1 MKKLHVF
8 ALVLALVLAFSGIA
22 VAAEYNWRL
31 AEEEIVGSVCDVYA
45 NEFARLL
52 ADKSNGRIKLD
63 VYPQGTLGT
72 PTEMFE
78 LCLNGAI
85 EFALVGPG
93 QCGAIVPENQIFS
106 LQFLF
111 SDDDMLNEKV
121 LASSKALNV
130 DLAAKYEAKGL
141 KVLSYFSEGA
151 MYWSSN
157 KPLLTP
163 EDFAG
168 FKIRVMPSE
177 MLVETYKAYGANPTP
192 LSFTELYSSLQ
203 LNMVEGQENAPYIIQ
218 EMKFMEVQK
227 YLVASKHNYYIMHN
241 LANADFYNGLPEDI
255 KAIVEECVAEL
266 RPYVYK
272 VQQELNDQRLDMMV
286 KAFKPGQE
294 LLVLDQEQRM
304 RFREIAKKADE
315 TYFKLSGDP
324 EFAKN
329 LLETFRAEM
338 ASAEK
343 ELAGK

>member
-111 SDDDMLNEKV
+111 SDDDMVNEKV
-121 LASSKALNV
+121 LASSKALNEM
-130 DLAAKYEAKGL
+130 LAGVYEKKSL

-151 MYWSSN
+151 MYWTAN
-157 KPLLTP
+157 KPILTP
-163 EDFAG
+163 
-168 FKIRVMPSE
+168 
-177 MLVETYKAYGANPTP
+177 
-192 LSFTELYSSLQ
+192 
-203 LNMVEGQENAPYIIQ
+203 
-218 EMKFMEVQK
+218 
-227 YLVASKHNYYIMHN
+227 
-241 LANADFYNGLPEDI
+241 
-255 KAIVEECVAEL
+255 
-266 RPYVYK
+266 
-272 VQQELNDQRLDMMV
+272 
-286 KAFKPGQE
+286 
-294 LLVLDQEQRM
+294 
-304 RFREIAKKADE
+304 
-315 TYFKLSGDP
+315 
-324 EFAKN
+324 
-329 LLETFRAEM
+329 
-338 ASAEK
+338 
-343 ELAGK
+343 

>member
-1 MKKLHVF
+1 MKKLH
-8 ALVLALVLAFSGIA
+8 VLALVLAFVLAFSGIA
-22 VAAEYNWRL
+22 TAAEYNWRL
-31 AEEEIVGSVCDVYA
+31 AEEEIAGSVCDLYA

-52 ADKSNGRIKLD
+52 AEKSNGRIQLD

-121 LASSKALNV
+121 LATSKALNE
-130 DLAAKYEAKGL
+130 DLAGVYETKGL

-151 MYWSSN
+151 MYWTGN
-157 KPLLTP
+157 KPLLKP
-163 EDFAG
+163 EDFSG

-192 LSFTELYSSLQ
+192 LSFTELYSALQ

-227 YLVASKHNYYIMHN
+227 YLIASKHNIYVMHT
-241 LANADFYNGLPEDI
+241 LANADFYKSLPEDI
-255 KAIVEECVAEL
+255 KQIVEECIAEL
-266 RPYVYK
+266 RPFVYK
-272 VQQELNDQRLDMMV
+272 VQQDLNDKRLDMMV
-286 KAFKPGQE
+286 KAFKPDQKLLE
-294 LLVLDQEQRM
+294 LEHDQRM
-304 RFREIAKKADE
+304 SFREIAKKADE
-315 TYFKLSGDP
+315 KYFELSGNP
-324 EFAKN
+324 EFAKK
-329 LLETFRAEM
+329 LLEDFRAEM
-338 ASAEK
+338 AAAEK
-343 ELAGK
+343 ELATK

>member
-111 SDDDMLNEKV
+111 SDDDMVNEKV
-121 LASSKALNV
+121 LASSKALNEM
-130 DLAAKYEAKGL
+130 LAGVYEKKSL

-151 MYWSSN
+151 MYWTAN
-157 KPLLTP
+157 KPILTP
-163 EDFAG
+163 EDFKG
-168 FKIRVMPSE
+168 LKMRVMPSE

-227 YLVASKHNYYIMHN
+227 CLIESKHNIYVMHT
-241 LANADFYNGLPEDI
+241 LANADFFNGLPEDI
-255 KAIVEECVAEL
+255 QKIVLECIEEL
-266 RPYVYK
+266 RPFVYK
-272 VQQELNDQRLDMMV
+272 VQQELNDKRLDMMV
-286 KAFKPGQE
+286 KAFKPDQK
-294 LLVLDQEQRM
+294 LLKLEHDQRM
-304 RFREIAKKADE
+304 RFREIAKNADE
-315 TYFKLSGDP
+315 KYFELSGNP
-324 EFAKN
+324 EFAKE
-329 LLETFRAEM
+329 LLKTFRSEM
-338 ASAEK
+338 AEAEK
-343 ELAGK
+343 N